1 MVETSDAKLR
11 ARRNEY
17 QLALSFARL
26 EALLGKPL
34 SEAVTIKR
42 NEK

>member
-1 MVETSDAKLR
+1 MSETSDARMR

-26 EALLGKPL
+26 EALLGEPL
-34 SEAVTIKR
+34 SQVATIKGK
-42 NEK
+42 EK